1 MKKYLRPYIG
11 HFAAGLI
18 VMTISGGL
26 TLAITRLWGQLGGVG
41 TTGAAGELP
50 FLGIALDDLASI
62 GWTLLMVLAVQS
74 LFSFLRVLLFADMTE
89 KNDAVHAPR
98 CV

>member
-11 HFAAGLI
+11 HLAVGLI

-41 TTGAAGELP
+41 TTGAVGELP
-50 FLGIALDDLASI
+50 FLGIALDDLASL
-62 GWTLLMVLAVQS
+62 GWTLLIVLAVQS
-74 LFSFLRVLLFADMTE
+74 LFSFLRFSSSAVFLPLLLPVPAS
-89 KNDAVHAPR
+89 
-98 CV
+98 